1 MRMIH
6 KQCLLCGKK
15 QKLKIIYPARFNKQ
29 HLVGETFS
37 ARRVPDKIHYR
48 IVQCQRCR
56 LIFSSPILPPQ
67 SIARLYNQSIC
78 NYGDQIPYVTET
90 YWQLFK
96 RFKHLVPTLPRVL
109 EVGCGT
115 GFFLN
120 KLRRQKI
127 GDVWGVEPGQAM
139 VDRAPLWLKRRIK
152 AEIFRQNLFDNE
164 MFDAVVC
171 FHTLDHM
178 ISPQIFVEE
187 AYKILKPGG
196 MIVVVVHDSQGLSV
210 KLFGERSPIF
220 DIEHIYL
227 FNKTTLTELFKRY
240 RFDIVEVGDLI
251 NTYPMSYWL
260 QMSGLADK
268 IKETGQKILK
278 YLHLKTKPLSF
289 SGGNIF
295 LVARK

>member
-1 MRMIH
+1 MIH

-15 QKLKIIYPARFNKQ
+15 QKLETVYPARFNKQ
-29 HLVGETFS
+29 HLVGEIFS

-48 IVQCQRCR
+48 VVRCQKCG

-78 NYGDQIPYVTET
+78 GYGEQIPYVTET

-96 RFKHLVPTLPRVL
+96 KFKRFMPTKPKVL

-115 GFFLN
+115 GFFLE
-120 KLRRQKI
+120 KLRQQKI
-127 GDVWGVEPGQAM
+127 NDGWGVEPGQAI
-139 VDRAPLWLKRRIK
+139 VDQAPLWLKQRIK
-152 AEIFRQNLFDNE
+152 VGIFRRNLFDNN
-164 MFDAVVC
+164 MFDVVVC

-178 ISPQIFVEE
+178 VAPQIFAKE

-196 MIVVVVHDSQGLSV
+196 IIVVVVHDNQGLSV

-220 DIEHIYL
+220 DLEHIYL
-227 FNKTTLTELFKRY
+227 FNKTTLAELFKRH
-240 RFDIVEVGDLI
+240 RFDIVEVGDLV

-268 IKETGQKILK
+268 VKGVGRKILE
-278 YLHLKTKPLSF
+278 YLHLETRPLSF
-289 SGGNIF
+289 GGGNIF
-295 LVARK
+295 LVTRK

>member
-1 MRMIH
+1 M
-6 KQCLLCGKK
+6 LCGKQ
-15 QKLKIIYPARFNKQ
+15 QKLKIVYAATLNKKN
-29 HLVGETFS
+29 LVGRTFS
-37 ARRVPDKIHYR
+37 ARRKPDRIHYR
-48 IVQCQRCR
+48 IVRCQNCG
-56 LIFSSPILPPQ
+56 LVFSSPILSPKV
-67 SIARLYNQSIC
+67 IDRLYKQSGC
-78 NYGDQIPYVTET
+78 NYQDQISYVKET
-90 YWQLFK
+90 YWKLFK
-96 RFKHLVPTLPRVL
+96 KFKYLMPKSPKVL

-115 GFFLN
+115 GFFLE

-152 AEIFRQNLFDNE
+152 AEIFRQNLFDNDT
-164 MFDAVVC
+164 FDAVVC

-196 MIVVVVHDSQGLSV
+196 MIVVVLHDSQGLSV

-227 FNKTTLTELFKRY
+227 FNKTTLAELFKRY
-240 RFDIVEVGDLI
+240 RFNIVEVGDLI